1 MNLILFDGLYHQLLK
16 PVSYTRPVAEIRVG
30 ALTIKEKWE
39 KLSSKSTVS
48 YLTAPYL
55 SEKYPA
61 NITEDNV
68 VINAAVIPNKDLLEE
83 LTALEPKQRLVW
95 NKTVLAY
102 RLSKEDIENGF
113 DAFEDKKL
121 DGLYSILTRP
131 QDIFRLA
138 EHEIKADYQLLSTGS
153 SQQINSTNQ
162 VLGSELYVEERTEI
176 NAAILN
182 TKTGPIYIGKNVQ
195 IMEGAMLRG
204 PLAIMDNAVI
214 KMGAKIYS
222 DTVIGPHCKVGGE
235 VSNVVFQAYSN
246 KGHDG
251 YLGNSYIGAWCNLG
265 ADTNCSNLKNN
276 YSEVR
281 AFSYASNQM
290 ENTGLTFC
298 GLVMGDHSKTSI
310 NTMINTGTTVG
321 VCANLFGSGFPD
333 KFVPSFSWGFNPSK
347 EFQLAKA
354 FEVADRMMSRR
365 GFSCDETEQRIL
377 SKIFEKSAEYRN

>member
-1 MNLILFDGLYHQLLK
+1 MNLILFDGLFHQLLK

-68 VINAAVIPNKDLLEE
+68 VINAAVIPSKDLLEE
-83 LTALEPKQRLVW
+83 VIKLEPKQRLIW

-102 RLSKEDIENGF
+102 RLSKADIENGF
-113 DAFEDKKL
+113 DAFQDKKL
-121 DGLYSILTRP
+121 EGLYSILTRP

-138 EHEIKADYQLLSTGS
+138 EREIKADYKLLATRS

-162 VLGSELYVEERTEI
+162 VLGSDLYVEEGAEI

-204 PLAIMDNAVI
+204 PIAIMDNAVV

-235 VSNVVFQAYSN
+235 VSNVIFQAYSN

>member
-68 VINAAVIPNKDLLEE
+68 VINAAVIPNKNLLEE
-83 LTALEPKQRLVW
+83 VMALEPKQRLVW

-138 EHEIKADYQLLSTGS
+138 EHEIKADYQLLATGS

-162 VLGSELYVEERTEI
+162 VLGSELYVEEGAEI

>member
-39 KLSSKSTVS
+39 KLSSKSKVS

-68 VINAAVIPNKDLLEE
+68 VINAAVIPNKNLLEE
-83 LTALEPKQRLVW
+83 VITLEPKQRLVW

-121 DGLYSILTRP
+121 EGLFSILSRP

-138 EHEIKADYQLLSTGS
+138 EHEIKADYKLLATRS
-153 SQQINSTNQ
+153 SHQINSTNQ
-162 VLGSELYVEERTEI
+162 VLGSDLYVEEGADI

-182 TKTGPIYIGKNVQ
+182 TQTGPIYIGKNVQ

-204 PLAIMDNAVI
+204 PIAIMDNAVI
-214 KMGAKIYS
+214 KMGAKIYP

-235 VSNVVFQAYSN
+235 VSNVIFQSYSN

-251 YLGNSYIGAWCNLG
+251 YLGNSYIGSWCNLG

-333 KFVPSFSWGFNPSK
+333 KFVPSFSWGFNPTK